1 MFLVLYIVAS
11 KLSGSIYNMYILLL
25 IINKIIK
32 IKVVGHLKCV
42 LFVDVLNRNQG
53 GGSVGDV
60 AIDTLN
66 RKIDPPQN

>member
-32 IKVVGHLKCV
+32 IKVVGNLKCV
-42 LFVDVLNRNQG
+42 LFVDVLHR
-53 GGSVGDV
+53 
-60 AIDTLN
+60 IWE
-66 RKIDPPQN
+66 